1 MKPLQ
6 QLILRNLAVKFG
18 EEFTNEDIK
27 FFCTELVGRF
37 PLVAEDME
45 ASLSAFIQDRDEYTI
60 NQFEERM
67 Q

>member
-6 QLILRNLAVKFG
+6 MMMLKNLAWKFG
-18 EEFTNEDIK
+18 EEMTAEEIK
-27 FFCTELVGRF
+27 YFCTELVGRF

-45 ASLSAFIQDRDEYTI
+45 AVLSAFIQDRDEHTI
-60 NQFEERM
+60 NQLEERM